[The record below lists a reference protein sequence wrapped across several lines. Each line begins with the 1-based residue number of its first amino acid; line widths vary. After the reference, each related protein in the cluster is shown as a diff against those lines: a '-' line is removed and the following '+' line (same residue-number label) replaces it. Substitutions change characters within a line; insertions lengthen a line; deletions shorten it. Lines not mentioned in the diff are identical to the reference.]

1 MLVLRRQPKR
11 LGSLLKWL
19 ILAASLIVLS
29 QVPQLTQ
36 AGQARSAITVSARA
50 ASSAAAHPYTLLLVG
65 GPGPTDIN
73 ISLSAD
79 GRTYV
84 ISANGPLEVGI
95 QACANPPGNQDELI
109 CQAPAIGGF
118 EVNGGSGG
126 DTEIVG
132 RTVKVPATLRGGSGN
147 NLLEGG
153 GGANTLVGGPG
164 EDTLIA
170 HGSFDR
176 LYGGPGNDQ
185 LYAGPGSNERLYG
198 GPGNDRLYAG
208 PGSHDRL
215 QGGPGND
222 LLKGEPGHDT
232 TCIGGPGHDTFVS
245 CGVVHRKLR

>member
-19 ILAASLIVLS
+19 ILVASLIVLS

-147 NLLEGG
+147 DVLVAGG
-153 GGANTLVGGPG
+153 GNDTLIGRAG

-170 HGSFDR
+170 GSGNDR
-176 LYGGPGNDQ
+176 LYGG
-185 LYAGPGSNERLYG
+185 S
-198 GPGNDRLYAG
+198 GNDRLKAG
-208 PGSHDRL
+208 SGDDFL
-215 QGGPGND
+215 NGGPGYD
-222 LLKGEPGHDT
+222 
-232 TCIGGPGHDTFVS
+232 TCIGATGHDVFVS
-245 CGVVHRKLR
+245 CEVVRRVVR